1 MTAVP
6 EATFAIEKQELKRTF
21 DVAAANYE
29 KHAVLQRTVMN
40 RLLERLAL
48 TNLQANSVL
57 DLGSGTGEAAR
68 LLAKRYRKA
77 RIVELDL
84 STGMLRHSRQLG
96 PRFFSKQRFVCADA
110 EMLPL
115 ADCVIDLVFSNMML
129 QWCNDLDAAFAES
142 GRVLRPEGL
151 FIFSTLGPDTLKEL
165 RLSWGKVDEKV
176 HVNAF
181 LDMHD
186 VGDALV
192 RAGFDAPVLDVE
204 RITLTFDDCNK
215 LMQELKHLGAHNLNM
230 GRRRTLTG
238 KTRIKGMLAA
248 YEQFR
253 QENRLPATYEVIYG
267 HAWKTH
273 RPLKK
278 QSTEGNIVSIPVDS
292 LRRKGQGR
300 DNTG

>member
-1 MTAVP
+1 MTAVH
-6 EATFAIEKQELKRTF
+6 ESAFAIVKQELRHTF
-21 DVAAANYE
+21 DVAAVNYE
-29 KHAVLQRTVMN
+29 RYAVLQRTVMK
-40 RLLERLAL
+40 RVLERLAL

-68 LLAKRYRKA
+68 ILAKRYKKA

-84 STGMLRHSRQLG
+84 STGMLRHSRQHG
-96 PRFFSKQRFVCADA
+96 PRFFSKQRYVCADA
-110 EMLPL
+110 EMLPM
-115 ADCVIDLVFSNMML
+115 ADAAVDLVFSSLML
-129 QWCNDLDAAFAES
+129 QWCNDLDATFAEA

-165 RLSWGKVDEKV
+165 RLSWAKVDEKV

-204 RITLTFDDCNK
+204 RITLTFDDGYK
-215 LMQELKHLGAHNLNM
+215 LMRELKHLGAHNLNM
-230 GRRRTLTG
+230 GRRKTLTG
-238 KTRIKGMLAA
+238 KARIKEMLVA

-267 HAWKTH
+267 HAWKAT
-273 RPLKK
+273 RSLIKPA
-278 QSTEGNIVSIPVDS
+278 TEGNIVSIPVDS

-300 DNTG
+300 DNT